1 MGAGRWPRTP
11 GWKPTALDRHQQA
24 HRPRRGSRGQASCLG
39 LPKACALPGVSAGQ
53 RGGPQLHECLGADGE
68 AYGPAVSSILT
79 VPAPVSTRRGRQ
91 CVKAVYDYPRLAL
104 HWALRDLRVPQ
115 PPCISQ
121 PRPHGQPASGQQVLR
136 ELHGPHRNATV
147 SYLILTAPKSPDL
160 PRTCLQE
167 RSHSQMVVMGNNSK
181 RPARE

>member
-53 RGGPQLHECLGADGE
+53 WGGPQLHECLGADGE

-104 HWALRDLRVPQ
+104 HWALRDLRIPQ

-136 ELHGPHRNATV
+136 ELHGPHRNATQLPDPDSPQITRPPQDV
-147 SYLILTAPKSPDL
+147 S
-160 PRTCLQE
+160 PREIPLSNGGHGE
-167 RSHSQMVVMGNNSK
+167 
-181 RPARE
+181 